1 MIYSMTGFGRSS
13 YELEG
18 KKSFNVEIKSI
29 NHRYLDINIRLPRMM
44 NSIEE
49 RIRKLISGNISRG
62 KIDVFITYNN
72 YEKLG
77 VSARFNSTLGDSY
90 VKCLQEIKNR
100 YQDIRDDISVS
111 LVSRFPDVIYV
122 DENEE
127 DIEEIWDMLR
137 KTLVEAIDM
146 LKDMRMVEGE
156 KLSEDM
162 AQKCGNIVREVD
174 KIEEKAQGHVAQYKV
189 KLHDRIKELLDNV
202 QIDESRLNMELAIYA
217 DKSSIDEEITRLR
230 SHIEQ
235 LKHTLKLKE
244 PVGRKLDFIVQEM
257 NRETNTIASKSNDL
271 EITNS
276 ALNIKNE
283 IEKIREQIQN
293 IE

>member
-1 MIYSMTGFGRSS
+1 MLYSMTGFGRSG
-13 YELEG
+13 YEVEG

-29 NHRYLDINIRLPRMM
+29 NHRYLDINIRMPRLM
-44 NSIEE
+44 NSLEE
-49 RIRKLISGNISRG
+49 RIRKVISENISRG
-62 KIDVFITYNN
+62 KIDIFITYNN

-77 VSARFNSTLGDSY
+77 VSAQFNSTLADSY
-90 VKCLQEIKNR
+90 VNCLNEIKGR
-100 YQDIRDDISVS
+100 YGDIRDDISVS
-111 LVSRFPDVIYV
+111 LIARYPDVIYV
-122 DENEE
+122 QENEE
-127 DIEEIWDMLR
+127 DIEEIWDML
-137 KTLVEAIDM
+137 KKALSEAISM
-146 LKDMRMVEGE
+146 LKNMRSAEGN
-156 KLSEDM
+156 KLKEDIET
-162 AQKCGNIVREVD
+162 KCGNIIREVD
-174 KIEEKAQGHVAQYKV
+174 IIAGKSHDHVILYKA
-189 KLHDRIKELLDNV
+189 KLMERIKELLDNV
-202 QIDESRLNMELAIYA
+202 AIDENRLNMELAIYA
-217 DKSSIDEEITRLR
+217 DKSSIDEEITRLK

-235 LKHTLKLKE
+235 MKMTLNAKE

>member
-13 YELEG
+13 YEVEG

-29 NHRYLDINIRLPRMM
+29 NHRYLDINIRMPRMM

-49 RIRKLISGNISRG
+49 RIRRLISDNISRG
-62 KIDVFITYNN
+62 KIDMFITYNN

-77 VSARFNSTLGDSY
+77 VSAKFNSTLGDSY
-90 VKCLQEIKNR
+90 IKCLKEIKNR
-100 YQDIRDDISVS
+100 YEDLRDDASVS
-111 LVSRFPDVIYV
+111 LVARFPDVIYV
-122 DENEE
+122 EENEE
-127 DIEEIWDMLR
+127 DIEEIWEMLKKAILEAIEMLKGMR
-137 KTLVEAIDM
+137 KT
-146 LKDMRMVEGE
+146 EGE
-156 KLSEDM
+156 KLGRDM
-162 AQKCGNIVREVD
+162 AVKCENIIKEVD
-174 KIEEKAQGHVAQYKV
+174 KIENKAHVHVMQYKT
-189 KLHDRIKELLDNV
+189 KLRDRLNELLDNV
-202 QIDESRLNMELAIYA
+202 SIDENRLNMELAIYA

-235 LKHTLKLKE
+235 LKYTLNSKE

-276 ALNIKNE
+276 ALSIKNE

>member
-1 MIYSMTGFGRSS
+1 MIYSMTGFGRSG
-13 YELEG
+13 YEVEG

-29 NHRYLDINIRLPRMM
+29 NHRYLDINIRMPRMM
-44 NSIEE
+44 NSLED
-49 RIRKLISGNISRG
+49 RIRKVISENISRG
-62 KIDVFITYNN
+62 KIDMFITYNN

-77 VSARFNSTLGDSY
+77 VSAQFNSTLADSY
-90 VKCLQEIKNR
+90 VKCLKDIKER
-100 YQDIRDDISVS
+100 YGDIRDDISVS
-111 LVSRFPDVIYV
+111 LVARYPDVIYV
-122 DENEE
+122 EENEE
-127 DIEEIWDMLR
+127 DIEEIWTMLKKALTEAIAMLKEMR
-137 KTLVEAIDM
+137 SVEGNKLKEDINAKCRNIAEEVEAIS
-146 LKDMRMVEGE
+146 G
-156 KLSEDM
+156 
-162 AQKCGNIVREVD
+162 
-174 KIEEKAQGHVAQYKV
+174 KAHSHVALYKT
-189 KLHDRIKELLDNV
+189 KLAERIKELLDNV
-202 QIDESRLNMELAIYA
+202 AVDENRLNMELAVYA

-235 LKHTLKLKE
+235 MKVTLNSKE

>member
-1 MIYSMTGFGRSS
+1 MIYSMTGFGRSG
-13 YELEG
+13 YEVEG

-29 NHRYLDINIRLPRMM
+29 NHRYLDINIRMPRMM
-44 NSIEE
+44 NSIED
-49 RIRKLISGNISRG
+49 RIRKEISENISRG

-77 VSARFNSTLGDSY
+77 VSAQFNSSLADSY
-90 VKCLQEIKNR
+90 VRCLREIKDR
-100 YQDIRDDISVS
+100 YSDIRDDITIS
-111 LVSRFPDVIYV
+111 LVARYPDVIYV
-122 DENEE
+122 EESEE
-127 DIEEIWDMLR
+127 DIEEIWSML
-137 KTLVEAIDM
+137 KKALAEAIAM
-146 LKDMRMVEGE
+146 LKVMRSTEGNKLREDIIAKCKNISYEVEVISG
-156 KLSEDM
+156 
-162 AQKCGNIVREVD
+162 
-174 KIEEKAQGHVAQYKV
+174 KAHSHVTQYKA
-189 KLHDRIKELLDNV
+189 KLAERLKELLDNV
-202 QIDESRLNMELAIYA
+202 AIDENRLNMELAIYA
-217 DKSSIDEEITRLR
+217 DKSSIDEEITRLK

-235 LKHTLKLKE
+235 MKVTLDSNE

-257 NRETNTIASKSNDL
+257 NRETNTIASKSSDI

>member
-13 YELEG
+13 YEVEG

-29 NHRYLDINIRLPRMM
+29 NHRYLDINIRMPRMM
-44 NSIEE
+44 NSLEE
-49 RIRKLISGNISRG
+49 RIRRLISSNISRG
-62 KIDVFITYNN
+62 KIDIFITYNN

-77 VSARFNSTLGDSY
+77 VSAKFNSNLSDSY
-90 VKCLQEIKNR
+90 IKCLNEIKGR
-100 YQDIRDDISVS
+100 YEDIRDDISVS
-111 LVSRFPDVIYV
+111 LIARFPDVIYV

-127 DIEEIWDMLR
+127 DIEEIWEMLN
-137 KTLVEAIDM
+137 KTLLEAIDM
-146 LKDMRMVEGE
+146 LKGMRNTEGK

-162 AQKCGNIVREVD
+162 KIKCDNIVREVN
-174 KIEEKAQGHVAQYKV
+174 KIEGKAHQHVLQYKT
-189 KLHDRIKELLDNV
+189 KLQDRLRELLDNTP
-202 QIDESRLNMELAIYA
+202 IDESRLSMELAVYA

-230 SHIEQ
+230 SHIQ
-235 LKHTLKLKE
+235 QFKVTLEANE
-244 PVGRKLDFIVQEM
+244 PIGRKLDFIVQEM

-271 EITNS
+271 DITNS